1 MEFKKLNINFQAKSF
16 TPTLNFGSNWGTA
29 GGTSRFPLGANPR
42 AERLNDE
49 SRLTG
54 VSTTENQ

>member
-16 TPTLNFGSNWGTA
+16 TPTLNFGSNWGTE
-29 GGTSRFPLGANPR
+29 GGTSRFRNLGQIPEQR
-42 AERLNDE
+42 ISE